1 MRKIEK
7 GVISRVPTPWR
18 HPSSQGTEER
28 KRSIQKPEEDWH
40 QYYYIRRKSTNDEK
54 AGNSRL

>member
-7 GVISRVPTPWR
+7 GVISQVPTPWR

-28 KRSIQKPEEDWH
+28 KRSIQKPEEDWD
-40 QYYYIRRKSTNDEK
+40 QYYYIRR
-54 AGNSRL
+54 